1 LNTLY
6 RSKLVVGSMIT
17 ASLVLLSSP
26 AWAVTTYTGVPA
38 HDGASASTDILAF
51 LGTMVSAIAPVF
63 IAVAGGVVGITI
75 LAWGIKTVFRKVRG
89 AAHF

>member
-1 LNTLY
+1 MKNLY
-6 RSKLVVGSMIT
+6 RSKLVIGTVVCLSTLLVAAPAFAVG
-17 ASLVLLSSP
+17 
-26 AWAVTTYTGVPA
+26 YTGVPA
-38 HDGASASTDILAF
+38 DDATQASTDILAF
-51 LGTMVSAIAPVF
+51 LATMVSAIAPVF